1 MNNRKRIPRAA
12 RPPFDRTRRGSLFL
26 PRCPS
31 GGVSPRRRDLE
42 LSVERPLGP
51 DRGGTTVRLTVRFD
65 PGEDGTGPSAAEL
78 ARELEA
84 LTEELNALIG
94 SPIAATPIERA
105 ERELTE
111 LVETYRPRQRELVD
125 LLLDEGEL
133 TVGEHARLVEY
144 LAAGAPA
151 PPSKPSAPFPVPE
164 TERLIATVPIDR
176 VPATGPGPGASP
188 AAGGPRATG
197 TPRTVAEL
205 LKTYEI
211 ATLRQ
216 AGAVRARRQISF
228 AEYMALKRHFE
239 QAAHRTGDDAAGR

>member
-1 MNNRKRIPRAA
+1 M
-12 RPPFDRTRRGSLFL
+12 
-26 PRCPS
+26 
-31 GGVSPRRRDLE
+31 SPRRRDLE

-51 DRGGTTVRLTVRFD
+51 DRGGATVRLTVRFD
-65 PGEDGTGPSAAEL
+65 PGEDGAGPSAAEL

-84 LTEELNALIG
+84 LTEELNALVG
-94 SPIAATPIERA
+94 LPIAATAIGHA

-111 LVETYRPRQRELVD
+111 LVETYRPRQRELID

-144 LAAGAPA
+144 LATGGPSPPA
-151 PPSKPSAPFPVPE
+151 KPSAPSPIPE

-176 VPATGPGPGASP
+176 APATGARPGAPP
-188 AAGGPRATG
+188 AVVSTRPGG

-205 LKTYEI
+205 LRTYEI
-211 ATLRQ
+211 TTLRQ

-239 QAAHRTGDDAAGR
+239 ETARRPGDDATAP